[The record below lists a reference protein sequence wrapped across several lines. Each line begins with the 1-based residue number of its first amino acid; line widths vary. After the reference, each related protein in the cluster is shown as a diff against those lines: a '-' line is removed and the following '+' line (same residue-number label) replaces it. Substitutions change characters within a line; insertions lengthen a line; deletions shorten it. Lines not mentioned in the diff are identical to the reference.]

1 MKFKV
6 NWRKLIQNKIRIT
19 IHITLSLSYKI
30 VWSFLI
36 KKPLNNQPL
45 RQWNYSS
52 HKCPNS
58 LYRMSLKT
66 GIPRLNGSL
75 LSQSQSHYG
84 YSTCHIVQSLTLP
97 RRKLLESTD
106 LVLSLWHPTHL
117 LGHKKYST
125 NMFAPEKWCQSYMAE
140 LPITLSFPNLSADKP
155 TKCELHIC

>member
-6 NWRKLIQNKIRIT
+6 NWRKLTQNKIRIT
-19 IHITLSLSYKI
+19 IHVTLSLSYKI

-58 LYRMSLKT
+58 LYRMNLKT

-97 RRKLLESTD
+97 HRKLLESTD
-106 LVLSLWHPTHL
+106 LVLSLWHPTH
-117 LGHKKYST
+117 KKYMCWAIRSIQQICLLQRNDAKVT
-125 NMFAPEKWCQSYMAE
+125 WQNFQ
-140 LPITLSFPNLSADKP
+140 
-155 TKCELHIC
+155 LHYHFQI

>member
-6 NWRKLIQNKIRIT
+6 NWRKLTQNKIRIT
-19 IHITLSLSYKI
+19 IHVTLSLSYKI

-45 RQWNYSS
+45 RMN
-52 HKCPNS
+52 
-58 LYRMSLKT
+58 LKT

-97 RRKLLESTD
+97 HRKLLESTD
-106 LVLSLWHPTHL
+106 LVLSLWHPTH
-117 LGHKKYST
+117 KKYMCWAIRSIQQICLLQRNDAKVT
-125 NMFAPEKWCQSYMAE
+125 WQNFQ
-140 LPITLSFPNLSADKP
+140 
-155 TKCELHIC
+155 LHYHFQI